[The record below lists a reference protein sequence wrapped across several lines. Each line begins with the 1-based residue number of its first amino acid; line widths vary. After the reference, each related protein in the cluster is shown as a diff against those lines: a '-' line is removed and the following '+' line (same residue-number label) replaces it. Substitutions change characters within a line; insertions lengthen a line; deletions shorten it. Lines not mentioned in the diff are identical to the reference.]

1 MGWPDLAD
9 VTLAASHGVAGE
21 DVDYNPHDGAAFT
34 TRAMVYEEGT
44 GNDVEQEVL
53 NIRDTRPEFHFRI
66 QPAAPDGLGG
76 RLPQR
81 GDEITTRSPRPV
93 LTYEVREELNPD
105 GEGEIRVRVYEK
117 DV

>member
-9 VTLAASHGVAGE
+9 ITLAASHGVAGE
-21 DVDYNPHDGAAFT
+21 DVDYNPNDGPVFT
-34 TRAMVYEEGT
+34 TRAMVYEDGAEV
-44 GNDVEQEVL
+44 DVEGEL
-53 NIRDTRPEFHFRI
+53 LDIRDTVPEFHFRL

-76 RLPQR
+76 RLPAK
-81 GDEITTRSPRPV
+81 GDEITTRAPRPV

-105 GEGEIRVRVYEK
+105 GEGEIRVRVWEK